1 MIYFETE
8 RLICRA
14 FEFSDLAAFTAYR
27 ADPEVARYQGWQDYH
42 YRDAL
47 ALFDELQNTAF
58 DTPGTWMQLALE
70 CRQTRVLVG
79 DLALHFID
87 EQQVEIGFTL
97 ASEYQGQGLARE
109 ALQALLIYLF
119 DGLGKHRISAITDVK
134 NHAAW
139 GLLERL
145 GFRREAHYRDNI
157 FFKGSWGSEYGYA
170 LLASE
175 WRQVKTGESIQ
186 DFRLIRRVAPLAD
199 FLRLRQITGLTPRSR
214 AAAKAGLPLSLFG
227 VHILADDRLA
237 GESVIAMGRVVG
249 DGALN
254 FELVDIAVDPDYQG
268 RGLGSAI
275 MSAIMEYLDEAAPK
289 GAYITLM
296 ADVPELYL
304 KFGFKLSRPASE
316 GMYLLQP

>member
-1 MIYFETE
+1 MIYFETQ
-8 RLICRA
+8 RLLCRA
-14 FEFSDLAAFTAYR
+14 FELADLKLFTAYR
-27 ADPEVARYQGWQDYH
+27 ADPEVARYQSWQDYQ
-42 YRDAL
+42 YQDAL
-47 ALFDELQNTAF
+47 TLFEGLQQ
-58 DTPGTWMQLALE
+58 TPFGTQGTWMQLALE
-70 CRQTRVLVG
+70 CRQTKSLLG

-109 ALQALLIYLF
+109 AVQGLLLYLF
-119 DGLGKHRISAITDVK
+119 ETLGKHRVSAITDVD

-139 GLLERL
+139 GLLERV

-175 WRQVKTGESIQ
+175 WREVHEAESIQ
-186 DFRLIRRVAPLAD
+186 GFRLIKRVAPLDD
-199 FLRLRQITGLTPRSR
+199 FLHLRQITGLTPRSR
-214 AAAKAGLPLSLFG
+214 SAAEKGLPLSLFG
-227 VHILADDRLA
+227 VHILD
-237 GESVIAMGRVVG
+237 GEKVIAMGRVVG

-254 FELVDIAVDPDYQG
+254 FELVDIAVDPEYQG

-275 MSAIMEYLDEAAPK
+275 MENIMAYLDIEAPK

-296 ADVPELYL
+296 ADVPALYL
-304 KFGFKLSRPASE
+304 KFGFKYSRPASE